1 MEQRLCVL
9 LKQLVA
15 LPKENE
21 WVEFKHNFHTEDE
34 IGERISAIANSACID
49 NRAYGYLIF
58 GVDDESHEILG
69 TTFKPSQKKIGNNEL
84 ENWLIQNLT
93 PRIDFRIYEFKC
105 DGKDISLFEIPAA
118 ENEPVDYKKVPYI
131 RVGSITRKL
140 SDFPSKERKI
150 WNNIKYNFETYTAID
165 GCSSADIIRLLDT
178 QSYFDMLGLP
188 YPTNQDGVIERLI
201 IDGLVIK
208 KEGSYSITNL
218 GGILFAKNLHDFK
231 SLERKIVRVVQYSG
245 NNKIKTILD
254 EEFTQGYAVGFTSLV
269 KFINDLL
276 PRNEVIG
283 DSLREEVRMYPQLA
297 IRELVANSIIHQDFS
312 VSGTATLIEIYNDRI
327 EFSNPGKPLIDPIRF
342 IDEYRSR
349 NEKLAS
355 LMRRMKVCE
364 EKGSGI
370 DKVIFQCE
378 FYQLPAPYFVSSDVH
393 TKVILYA
400 YKQLREMDRND
411 KIRAV
416 YQHACLKW
424 VSNDFMS
431 NQSLRERFN
440 IDDKNY
446 SMASRLIKDALLAG
460 VIKEVDTDNKS
471 KKYKR
476 YLPYWA

>member
-1 MEQRLCVL
+1 MEQKLCTL
-9 LKQLVA
+9 LKRLIS

-21 WVEFKHNFHTEDE
+21 WVEFKHNFHSEDE
-34 IGERISAIANSACID
+34 IGERISAIANSACIE
-49 NRAYGYLIF
+49 NKAYGYLVF
-58 GVDDESHEILG
+58 GVDDKTHEIIG
-69 TTFKPSQKKIGNNEL
+69 TSFKPLQKMVGNNEL

-93 PRIDFRIYEFKC
+93 PHIDFRIHEFQC
-105 DGKDISLFEIPAA
+105 EGKDISLFEIPAA
-118 ENEPVDYKKVPYI
+118 ENEPVDYKKVAYI

-140 SDFPSKERKI
+140 MDFPNKERKI
-150 WNNIKYNFETYTAID
+150 WNNVKYNFETSIAIEE
-165 GCSSADIIRLLDT
+165 CSASDVIKLLDT
-178 QSYFDMLGLP
+178 QAYFDMMELP
-188 YPTNQDGVIERLI
+188 YPTTQDGVIERLI
-201 IDGLVIK
+201 MDGLIVK
-208 KEGSYSITNL
+208 KDDSYSITNL

-231 SLERKIVRVVQYSG
+231 ALERKIVRVVQYNG
-245 NNKIKTILD
+245 NNKIETIFD
-254 EEFTQGYAVGFTSLV
+254 EEFPQGYAIGFTTLV

-283 DSLREEVRMYPQLA
+283 DALRKDVRMYPQLA

-312 VSGTATLIEIYNDRI
+312 VTGTATMVEIYNDRI
-327 EFSNPGKPLIDPIRF
+327 EFSNAGDPMIDPIRF

-355 LMRRMKVCE
+355 MMRRLKICE

-378 FYQLPAPYFVSSDVH
+378 LFQLPAPYFVSTDVH
-393 TKVILYA
+393 TKAILYA
-400 YKQLREMDRND
+400 YKQLREMDKDD

-424 VSNDFMS
+424 VSNDFMT

-440 IDDKNY
+440 IDSRNY
-446 SMASRLIKDALLAG
+446 SMASRLIKEALVTGL
-460 VIKEVDTDNKS
+460 IKEADADNKS
-471 KKYKR
+471 KKYSK

>member
-1 MEQRLCVL
+1 MEQKLCTL
-9 LKQLVA
+9 LKKLVA

-21 WVEFKHNFHTEDE
+21 WVEFKHNFHSEDE
-34 IGERISAIANSACID
+34 IGERISAIANSACIE
-49 NRAYGYLIF
+49 NKAYGYLVF
-58 GVDDESHEILG
+58 GVDDKTHEIIG
-69 TTFKPSQKKIGNNEL
+69 TSFKPSQKMVGNNEL

-93 PRIDFRIYEFKC
+93 PHIDFRIHEFQC
-105 DGKDISLFEIPAA
+105 EGKDISLFEIPAA
-118 ENEPVDYKKVPYI
+118 ENEPVDYKKVAYI

-140 SDFPSKERKI
+140 MDFPNKERKI
-150 WNNIKYNFETYTAID
+150 WNNVKYNFETSIAIEE
-165 GCSSADIIRLLDT
+165 CSASDVIKLLNT
-178 QSYFDMLGLP
+178 QAYFDMMELP
-188 YPTNQDGVIERLI
+188 YPTTQDGVIERLI
-201 IDGLVIK
+201 MDGLIVK
-208 KEGSYSITNL
+208 KDDGYSITNL
-218 GGILFAKNLHDFK
+218 GGILFAKDLHEFK
-231 SLERKIVRVVQYSG
+231 TLERKIVRVVQYNG

-254 EEFTQGYAVGFTSLV
+254 EEFPQGYAVGFTSLV

-283 DSLREEVRMYPQLA
+283 DALRKDVRMYPQLA
-297 IRELVANSIIHQDFS
+297 VRELVANSIIHQDFS
-312 VSGTATLIEIYNDRI
+312 VTGTATMVEIYNDRI
-327 EFSNPGKPLIDPIRF
+327 EFSNAGDPMIDPIRF

-355 LMRRMKVCE
+355 MMRRLKICE

-378 FYQLPAPYFVSSDVH
+378 LFQLPAPYFVSTDVH

-400 YKQLREMDRND
+400 YKQLRDMDKDD

-424 VSNDFMS
+424 VSNDFMT

-440 IDDKNY
+440 IDPRNY
-446 SMASRLIKDALLAG
+446 SMASRLIKEALVTGL
-460 VIKEVDTDNKS
+460 IKEADADNKS
-471 KKYKR
+471 KKYSK

>member
-1 MEQRLCVL
+1 MEQRLSIL
-9 LKQLVA
+9 LKKLVS

-21 WVEFKHNFHTEDE
+21 WVEFKQNFHSEDE

-49 NRAYGYLIF
+49 NKAYGYLVY
-58 GVDDESHEILG
+58 GVDDKTHEIIG
-69 TTFKPSQKKIGNNEL
+69 TTFKPSQKMVGNNEL

-93 PRIDFRIYEFKC
+93 PHIDFRIYEFQC
-105 DGKDISLFEIPAA
+105 DGKDIAIFEIPAA

-140 SDFPSKERKI
+140 SEFPNKERKI
-150 WNNIKYNFETYTAID
+150 WNNIKYHFETTIALG
-165 GCSSADIIRLLDT
+165 GCSAADVIKLIDT
-178 QSYFDMLGLP
+178 QAYFDMMELP
-188 YPTNQDGVIERLI
+188 YPTSQDGVIERLI
-201 IDGLVIK
+201 MDGLIID
-208 KEGSYSITNL
+208 KEDGISITNL

-231 SLERKIVRVVQYSG
+231 NLERKIVRVVQYKG
-245 NNKIKTILD
+245 NNKIETILD
-254 EEFTQGYAVGFTSLV
+254 EEFPQGYAVGFKTLV

-283 DSLREEVRMYPQLA
+283 EALRRNVRMYPQLA
-297 IRELVANSIIHQDFS
+297 IRELVANSIIHQDFKI
-312 VSGTATLIEIYNDRI
+312 SGTSTIIEIYNDRI
-327 EFSNPGKPLIDPIRF
+327 EFSNAGAPLIDTIRF

-349 NEKLAS
+349 NEKMAS
-355 LMRRMKVCE
+355 LMRRLKICE

-378 FYQLPAPYFVSSDVH
+378 LYQLPAPYFVSNEVH

-400 YKQLREMDRND
+400 HKQLREMDRND

-416 YQHACLKW
+416 YQHASLKW
-424 VSNDFMS
+424 VSNDYMT
-431 NQSLRERFN
+431 NQTLRERFS

-446 SMASRLIKDALLAG
+446 SMASRLIKDALIAG
-460 VIKEVDTDNKS
+460 VIKEADTDSKS
-471 KKYKR
+471 KKYAK

>member
-1 MEQRLCVL
+1 MEQRLSIL
-9 LKQLVA
+9 LKKLVS

-21 WVEFKHNFHTEDE
+21 WVEFKQNFHSEDE

-49 NRAYGYLIF
+49 NKACGYLVY
-58 GVDDESHEILG
+58 GVDDKTHEIIG
-69 TTFKPSQKKIGNNEL
+69 TTFKPSQKMVGNNEL

-93 PRIDFRIYEFKC
+93 PHIDFRIYEFQC
-105 DGKDISLFEIPAA
+105 DGKDIAIFEIPAA

-140 SDFPSKERKI
+140 SEFPNKERKI
-150 WNNIKYNFETYTAID
+150 WNNVKYNFETTIALE
-165 GCSSADIIRLLDT
+165 GCSAADVIKLIDT
-178 QSYFDMLGLP
+178 QAYFDMMELP
-188 YPTNQDGVIERLI
+188 YPTSQDGVIERLI
-201 IDGLVIK
+201 MDGLIVD
-208 KEGSYSITNL
+208 KEDGISITNL

-231 SLERKIVRVVQYSG
+231 NLERKIVRVVQYKG
-245 NNKIKTILD
+245 NNKIETILD
-254 EEFTQGYAVGFTSLV
+254 EEFPQGYAVGFKTLV

-283 DSLREEVRMYPQLA
+283 EALRRNVRMYPQLA
-297 IRELVANSIIHQDFS
+297 IRELVANSIIHQDFKI
-312 VSGTATLIEIYNDRI
+312 SGTSTIIEIYNDRI
-327 EFSNPGKPLIDPIRF
+327 EFSNAGAPLIDTIRF

-349 NEKLAS
+349 NEKMAS
-355 LMRRMKVCE
+355 LMRRLKICE

-378 FYQLPAPYFVSSDVH
+378 LYQLPAPYFVSNEVH

-400 YKQLREMDRND
+400 HKQLREMDRND

-416 YQHACLKW
+416 YQHASLKW
-424 VSNDFMS
+424 VSNDYMT
-431 NQSLRERFN
+431 NQTLRERFS

-446 SMASRLIKDALLAG
+446 SMASRLIKDALIAG
-460 VIKEVDTDNKS
+460 VIKEADTDSKS
-471 KKYKR
+471 KKYAK

>member
-1 MEQRLCVL
+1 MEQRLSIL
-9 LKQLVA
+9 LKKLVS

-21 WVEFKHNFHTEDE
+21 WVEFKQNFHSEDE

-49 NRAYGYLIF
+49 NKACGYLVY
-58 GVDDESHEILG
+58 GVDDKTHEIIG
-69 TTFKPSQKKIGNNEL
+69 TTFKPSQKMVGNNEL

-93 PRIDFRIYEFKC
+93 PHIDFRIYEFQC
-105 DGKDISLFEIPAA
+105 DGKDIAIFEIPAA

-140 SDFPSKERKI
+140 SEFPNKERKI
-150 WNNIKYNFETYTAID
+150 WNNVKYNFETAIALG
-165 GCSSADIIRLLDT
+165 GCSAADVIKLIDT
-178 QSYFDMLGLP
+178 QAYFDMMELP
-188 YPTNQDGVIERLI
+188 YPTSQNGVIERLI
-201 IDGLVIK
+201 MDGLIVD
-208 KEGSYSITNL
+208 KEDGISITNL

-231 SLERKIVRVVQYSG
+231 NLERKIVRVVQYKG
-245 NNKIKTILD
+245 NNKIETILD
-254 EEFTQGYAVGFTSLV
+254 EEFPQGYAVGFKTLV

-283 DSLREEVRMYPQLA
+283 EALRRNVRMYPQLA
-297 IRELVANSIIHQDFS
+297 IRELVANSIIHQDFKI
-312 VSGTATLIEIYNDRI
+312 SGTSTIIEIYNDRI
-327 EFSNPGKPLIDPIRF
+327 EFTNAGAPLIDTIRF

-349 NEKLAS
+349 NEKMAS
-355 LMRRMKVCE
+355 LMRRLKICE

-378 FYQLPAPYFVSSDVH
+378 FYQLPAPYFVSNEVH

-400 YKQLREMDRND
+400 HKQLREMDRND

-416 YQHACLKW
+416 YQHASLKW
-424 VSNDFMS
+424 VSNDYMT
-431 NQSLRERFN
+431 NQTLRERFS

-446 SMASRLIKDALLAG
+446 SMASRLIKDALIAG
-460 VIKEVDTDNKS
+460 VIKEADTDSKS
-471 KKYKR
+471 KKYAK

>member
-1 MEQRLCVL
+1 MEQRLCIL
-9 LKQLVA
+9 LKKLVS

-21 WVEFKHNFHTEDE
+21 WVEFKQNFHSEDE

-49 NRAYGYLIF
+49 NKACGYLVY
-58 GVDDESHEILG
+58 GVDDKTHEIIG
-69 TTFKPSQKKIGNNEL
+69 TTFKPSQKMVGNNEL

-93 PRIDFRIYEFKC
+93 PHIDFRIYEFQC
-105 DGKDISLFEIPAA
+105 DGKDIAIFEIPAA

-140 SDFPSKERKI
+140 SEFPNKERKI
-150 WNNIKYNFETYTAID
+150 WNNIKYHFETTIALE
-165 GCSSADIIRLLDT
+165 GCSAADVIKLIDT
-178 QSYFDMLGLP
+178 QAYFDMMELP
-188 YPTNQDGVIERLI
+188 YPTSQDGVIERLI
-201 IDGLVIK
+201 MDGLIVD
-208 KEGSYSITNL
+208 KEDGISITNL

-231 SLERKIVRVVQYSG
+231 NLERKIVRVVQYKG
-245 NNKIKTILD
+245 NNKIETILD
-254 EEFTQGYAVGFTSLV
+254 EEFPQGYAVGFKTLV

-283 DSLREEVRMYPQLA
+283 EALRRNVRMYPQLA
-297 IRELVANSIIHQDFS
+297 IRELVANSIIHQDFKI
-312 VSGTATLIEIYNDRI
+312 SGTSTIIEIYNDRI
-327 EFSNPGKPLIDPIRF
+327 EFSNAGAPLIDTIRF

-349 NEKLAS
+349 NEKMAS
-355 LMRRMKVCE
+355 LMRRLKICE

-378 FYQLPAPYFVSSDVH
+378 LYQLPAPYFVSNEVH

-400 YKQLREMDRND
+400 HKQLREMDRND

-416 YQHACLKW
+416 YQHASLKW
-424 VSNDFMS
+424 VSNDYMT
-431 NQSLRERFN
+431 NQTLRERFS

-446 SMASRLIKDALLAG
+446 SMASRLIKDALIAG
-460 VIKEVDTDNKS
+460 VIKEADTDSKS
-471 KKYKR
+471 KKYAK